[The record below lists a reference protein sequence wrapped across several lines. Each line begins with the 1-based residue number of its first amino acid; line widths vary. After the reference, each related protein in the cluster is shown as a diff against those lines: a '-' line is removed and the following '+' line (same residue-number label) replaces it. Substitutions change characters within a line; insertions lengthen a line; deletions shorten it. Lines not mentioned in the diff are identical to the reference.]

1 MGSLNPKHVQELRTV
16 KWTTD
21 YSWIR
26 KENCL
31 LLLRIWKIE
40 NLYKSAKNMRWISK
54 GYCENGSKSLGMKKE
69 IELFSIHPLNIL
81 CEQDYF

>member
-1 MGSLNPKHVQELRTV
+1 MNYR
-16 KWTTD
+16 
-21 YSWIR
+21 
-26 KENCL
+26 L
-31 LLLRIWKIE
+31 LLDSKGELFVAAKNIKNWK
-40 NLYKSAKNMRWISK
+40 LYKSAKNMRWISK